1 MSDSTAS
8 KKLLPRLG
16 CFGWAFV
23 ALALSLLAVAA
34 ALMIWSRGVER
45 DVRARLEQLR
55 AAGEPLTPD
64 DLADVYRLPPS
75 LPDSSRF
82 WLSAIEPLDG
92 EAFVA
97 ACAKGRLDEVLDG
110 KIPPPG
116 EPWPQLAD
124 ARELLAQYAPTL
136 RALHDAAADPGG
148 VRYPM
153 RFGDG
158 IAMLVP
164 HAQRLRGA
172 ARLLALEAQVKAHDG
187 DAAGATAAIRTGF
200 TAARTLE
207 HDPIL
212 VVLFVRIACDGV
224 ARSQIEQLLSKVE
237 FSDADLARL
246 RADLQQA
253 RYQDGLLRAMQGER
267 VIGLATIRNPAQALA
282 EPDTSLGGD
291 APFGGLRLF
300 RGNDTRSY
308 LECMELVVDQAK
320 LPPPQALAGM
330 KRIDADVAAMMGG
343 GSMTARIRNPL
354 TSLLV
359 PALSAVFSATARGT
373 ASKDTA
379 DAALAVEQFR
389 RLHGRLPERLDDLVP
404 DFMPSV
410 PTDAF
415 DGKPLRYIV
424 RPDRYVVY
432 SVGQDLIDQGG
443 VKGATPNDSGDLTFE
458 VEAGNRR

>member
-1 MSDSTAS
+1 
-8 KKLLPRLG
+8 
-16 CFGWAFV
+16 
-23 ALALSLLAVAA
+23 
-34 ALMIWSRGVER
+34 
-45 DVRARLEQLR
+45 VRARLEQLR

-97 ACAKGRLDEVLDG
+97 AWRERRLDEVLDG
-110 KIPPPG
+110 KVPRPG

-124 ARELLAQYAPTL
+124 ARELLAQYAPSL
-136 RALHDAAADPGG
+136 RALHDAAADQGG

-153 RFGDG
+153 RFDDG
-158 IAMLVP
+158 IAMLLP
-164 HAQRLRGA
+164 HTQRMRGA
-172 ARLLALEAQVKAHDG
+172 ARLLALEAQVKAHEG
-187 DAAGATAAIRTGF
+187 DAAGSAAAIHAGF
-200 TAARTLE
+200 AAARTLE

-212 VVLFVRIACDGV
+212 VVLLVRINCEEL
-224 ARSQIEQLLSKVE
+224 ARNQIEQLLSKVE
-237 FSDADLARL
+237 FSDADVARL
-246 RADLQQA
+246 RSDLRQA
-253 RYQDGLLRAMQGER
+253 RYQASLLRAMQGER

-282 EPDTSLGGD
+282 EPDTNLGGD
-291 APFGGLRLF
+291 APLGGLRLF
-300 RGNDTRSY
+300 RGNDTRCY

-330 KRIDADVAAMMGG
+330 KRIDADVAARMGG

-354 TSLLV
+354 TNLLV
-359 PALSAVFSATARGT
+359 PALSKVFSATARGT
-373 ASKDTA
+373 ASNDTA

-404 DFMPSV
+404 EFMPSV

-443 VKGATPNDSGDLTFE
+443 LKGPMPNDPGDLTFE
-458 VEAGNRR
+458 VKFREAR